1 MGRINMGK
9 AIRKQYSVPKNWT
22 ECYKLPLHLDDYGSY
37 AWDADGNIA
46 LSSFDLVYDENGDFA
61 SGESER
67 INHILDIING
77 ECPTDY
83 EAKWTTGD
91 DDTTEIYYDGKFQ
104 FLVRGWGHL
113 TGCGGLNL
121 PEDLAAKIQ
130 GEFIAYILGK
140 LNGSNG
146 VK

>member
-22 ECYKLPLHLDDYGSY
+22 ECYRLPLHLDDYGSY
-37 AWDADGNIA
+37 AWDADENMA
-46 LSSFDLVYDENGDFA
+46 LSAFNLVYDENGDFA
-61 SGESER
+61 PGEKER
-67 INHILDIING
+67 INHIIDIING

-83 EAKWTTGD
+83 EAKWTAGD
-91 DDTTEIYYDGKFQ
+91 DVTEIYYDGKFQ

-113 TGCGGLNL
+113 TSRGGLNL
-121 PEDLAAKIQ
+121 PKDLAAKMQ
-130 GEFIAYILGK
+130 DEFIAYILDK

>member
-1 MGRINMGK
+1 MSRIRHK
-9 AIRKQYSVPKNWT
+9 RQYLNSVPNNWT
-22 ECYKLPLHLDDYGSY
+22 ECYKLPLHLDDYCSY
-37 AWDADGNIA
+37 AWDVDGNMA
-46 LSSFDLVYDENGDFA
+46 LSAFDLVYDEHDDFA
-61 SGESER
+61 PGEKER
-67 INHILDIING
+67 INHIIDIING

-91 DDTTEIYYDGKFQ
+91 DVTEIYYDGKFQ
-104 FLVRGWGHL
+104 FLVRGWGYL

-130 GEFIAYILGK
+130 DEFIAYILGK

>member
-1 MGRINMGK
+1 MSRIK
-9 AIRKQYSVPKNWT
+9 YKRQYPNSVPKNWT
-22 ECYKLPLHLDDYGSY
+22 ECYRLPLYLDDYCSY
-37 AWDADGNIA
+37 AWDANGNMA
-46 LSSFDLVYDENGDFA
+46 LSSFDLVYDKNGDFA
-61 SGESER
+61 SGEKER
-67 INHILDIING
+67 INHIIDIING

-91 DDTTEIYYDGKFQ
+91 VVTEICYDGKFQ
-104 FLVRGWGHL
+104 FLIRGWGYL

-130 GEFIAYILGK
+130 DEFIAYILGK

>member
-9 AIRKQYSVPKNWT
+9 AIRKQYSVPNNWT
-22 ECYKLPLHLDDYGSY
+22 ECYKLPLHLDDYCQY
-37 AWDADGNIA
+37 AWGVDGNMA
-46 LSSFDLVYDENGDFA
+46 LSAFNLVYDEHGDLA
-61 SGESER
+61 TGEEQR
-67 INHILDIING
+67 IAHMIDIING

-113 TGCGGLNL
+113 TGCGELNL
-121 PEDLAAKIQ
+121 PEDLAAKMQ
-130 GEFIAYILGK
+130 DGFIAYILDR
-140 LNGSNG
+140 LNG
-146 VK
+146 KE